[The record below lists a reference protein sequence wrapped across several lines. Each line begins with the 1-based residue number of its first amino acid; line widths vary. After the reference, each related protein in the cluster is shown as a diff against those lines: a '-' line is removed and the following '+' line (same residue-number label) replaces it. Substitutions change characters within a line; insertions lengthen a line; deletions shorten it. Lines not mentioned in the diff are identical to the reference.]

1 MDQFFRKQYYIDFDK
16 IVDKCK
22 ITVVKENTEDNDD
35 NENVKENLEINIF
48 KYEMIKMCLDRVVND
63 FQESEDDNILKGLK
77 NEDRSF
83 EIAFNSLIKSE
94 ILIEYTEDDE

>member
-1 MDQFFRKQYYIDFDK
+1 
-16 IVDKCK
+16 
-22 ITVVKENTEDNDD
+22 
-35 NENVKENLEINIF
+35 
-48 KYEMIKMCLDRVVND
+48 MIKMCLDRVVND